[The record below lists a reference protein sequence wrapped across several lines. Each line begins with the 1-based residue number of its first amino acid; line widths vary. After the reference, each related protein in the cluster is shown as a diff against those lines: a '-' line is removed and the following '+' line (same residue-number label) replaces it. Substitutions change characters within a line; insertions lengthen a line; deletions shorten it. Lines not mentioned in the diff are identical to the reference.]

1 MTRFHKGGGRIAG
14 STDGPRPAGTT
25 SRMPGVVPTP
35 SCYHLADAFGS
46 GVSNGGKCL
55 SVSFIPASCLV
66 SSLVPSPF
74 TETLPS
80 GRL

>member
-1 MTRFHKGGGRIAG
+1 MTGFHKAGRIVG
-14 STDGPRPAGTT
+14 STDGPRPAGT
-25 SRMPGVVPTP
+25 SRMPGVVPTL
-35 SCYHLADAFGS
+35 SCYHLAYAFGS
-46 GVSNGGKCL
+46 RVGNGGKCL
-55 SVSFIPASCLV
+55 SVSLIPASCLV